1 MHIVFFRQ
9 LLFLFSFFVLFILP
23 NKTESLI
30 QFKLKLATREDL
42 EQQEKNSLLSEHI
55 FSTHAKKEFK
65 YFLDEF
71 ENIQK
76 YRSFYDIRAKKL
88 TTHRQKKKIW
98 TILVYIAGDNDLY
111 KYAIRNLEQLQHVG
125 SNEYLNIVVHF
136 DFKQKGKKKESKR
149 FFVEKNALLQ
159 IGEIPAGD
167 SGDVDNLIGAADWA
181 IKNYPSQYFGLV
193 LWNHGTGPYDPDLFN
208 YNYNKQLK
216 PNDFFFFDKENKKIS
231 INRNVEFFDILQNP
245 QERGICFDDTTRNYL
260 STKRLE
266 TALGEIC
273 KLRNNQLIDIIMMD
287 ACLMAGIE
295 IAETCSKHAKI
306 LAASEEV
313 VLGPGYNYSTML
325 KILTKE
331 KITPYD
337 FAIHIVKTYQ
347 QTYGPISND
356 FTQSAINLMALHEAT
371 ELYSRIISLMIE
383 LHQHDKKENF
393 KKLLRISAS
402 KEMVTHFA
410 EPSYID
416 LKHFL
421 ENVMYNLNHYLK
433 NKFFEQKD
441 YPLINELK
449 AAIQNFLQFYPKL
462 IIANCKGQYMPKASG
477 LFIYFPTK
485 RLERGYRND
494 FATKTRWIQFLQ
506 QLFS

>member
-1 MHIVFFRQ
+1 MNIVFSRL
-9 LLFLFSFFVLFILP
+9 LLFFFLICFSLIHSDQG
-23 NKTESLI
+23 ESSI
-30 QFKLKLATREDL
+30 QFKLQLATIEDL
-42 EQQEKNSLLSEHI
+42 EGEDKNFLLSEHI
-55 FSTHAKKEFK
+55 FSINGKKKFK
-65 YFLDEF
+65 NFFDEY
-71 ENIQK
+71 EQLGK
-76 YRSFYDIRAKKL
+76 YKSFYDIRAKKL
-88 TTHRQKKKIW
+88 FIHKQQKKTW

-136 DFKQKGKKKESKR
+136 DFKQKGRKKESKR
-149 FFVEKNALLQ
+149 FFLEKNSLIQ
-159 IGEIPAGD
+159 IGDIPAGD
-167 SGDVDNLIGAADWA
+167 SGEAENLISAAEWA

-231 INRNVEFFDILQNP
+231 INRNIEFFDMLHTP
-245 QERGICFDDTTRNYL
+245 QERGICFDETTRNYL
-260 STKRLE
+260 NSKKLTI
-266 TALGEIC
+266 ALNAIY
-273 KLRNNQLIDIIMMD
+273 KLRNGQKIDIIMMD

-295 IAETCSKHAKI
+295 IAHDCSKYAKI
-306 LAASEEV
+306 LTASEEV

-325 KILTKE
+325 KILAKE
-331 KITPYD
+331 KVTPYN

-347 QTYGPISND
+347 QTYGPIAND
-356 FTQSAINLMALHEAT
+356 FTQAAINLSAIDEAI
-371 ELYSRIISLMIE
+371 ELYSKIVSLMME
-383 LHQHDKKENF
+383 LHQNDKKENF
-393 KKLLRISAS
+393 KKLLKISGS

-421 ENVMYNLNHYLK
+421 ENVLYNLTNYLK
-433 NKFFEQKD
+433 NKFFETKD
-441 YPLINELK
+441 YPLIKELK
-449 AAIQNFLQFYPKL
+449 IAIENFLQIYPKL
-462 IIANCKGQYMPKASG
+462 IIANCRGQFVPNASG

-485 RLERGYRND
+485 RLERGYKND